1 MFNILVS
8 LSENF
13 CLVFLDVGNVFLA
26 YRDIVLQVEVVVN
39 STERQS
45 FLFLQESQA
54 LEELALVLI
63 LAESIERL
71 KECLQQRLLGSTY
84 ADDISSDTI
93 DGTIEIVETDV
104 CTVERL
110 ARTNSEKR
118 LRVLSSKRVTWSES
132 QCIGRD
138 TWSISSGTKSR
149 SAETASET
157 FSVGS

>member
-1 MFNILVS
+1 MFSILVS

-26 YRDIVLQVEVVVN
+26 YRDIVLQVEVVVY
-39 STERQS
+39 STERQCL
-45 FLFLQESQA
+45 LFLQESQA

-104 CTVERL
+104 CTVERIG
-110 ARTNSEKR
+110 TNQ
-118 LRVLSSKRVTWSES
+118 L
-132 QCIGRD
+132 
-138 TWSISSGTKSR
+138 
-149 SAETASET
+149 
-157 FSVGS
+157 

>member
-1 MFNILVS
+1 MFKILVS

-26 YRDIVLQVEVVVN
+26 YRDIVLQVEVVVY
-39 STERQS
+39 STERQCL
-45 FLFLQESQA
+45 LFLQESQA
-54 LEELALVLI
+54 LEELALVLV

-104 CTVERL
+104 CTVE
-110 ARTNSEKR
+110 
-118 LRVLSSKRVTWSES
+118 
-132 QCIGRD
+132 CIG
-138 TWSISSGTKSR
+138 TNQL
-149 SAETASET
+149 
-157 FSVGS
+157 